1 MRRGGSLHT
10 LPSEPGCPG
19 VGPPA
24 LATGSLERRSVQLGV
39 AAGRNASGAGQGR
52 LPDRRRRGG
61 ADAVADLGYFRI
73 EQGMLSRGA
82 GAKAGASAAYQS
94 GGRFRTV
101 IAAAAYQAGV
111 GLTIGA
117 DLREAWAAK
126 GQDPVSAVA
135 DFTGKSGVHH
145 TDIRVPAG
153 APAWCADRQTLWTRV
168 ELSERRRDATLALQ
182 YTLSLSRE
190 VPIATSIRSVE
201 RFVDEHLVARKL
213 VADIAIHLYGR
224 PLDPT
229 VPAVAEKLANT
240 VGLAWPVIPVARV
253 PSTPPVDGPHALE
266 LPDGRLV
273 VYQPHAHVLATTRP
287 LVDGALGPKDRDLAR
302 KAFLIG
308 SRKLWEQL
316 CNEDLAQT
324 GATHRV
330 SQRSKWH
337 SHRQQQDLGG
347 AAGSIPEPLSQVPLG
362 PAYHPVVDGRALN
375 FGGVDVMPHQFNA
388 IVAELEKSR
397 RAAPDEKSVRLAR
410 AVVRIEELEAQG
422 VRFSRETGGMVKV
435 EAPSGVVVDWHDR
448 ALWSGIHAMVLDYL
462 EARDAERKAH
472 APEPGTVGIAVPG
485 ASDRMSTAPEPPA
498 EAARLREELDAATRS
513 VATIAAA
520 TGQAQPDVA
529 ASLADGIVIV
539 ARGAMATAYERSR
552 GVLMREQQAR
562 VSAETRAEELTV
574 DLARTKAALALEQE
588 KRRATDADC
597 GALRAEG
604 TSLRQQLAEAKR
616 SAEAATI
623 TGAAAARQADED
635 RQARHRAEQALRLV
649 RQAVDTDAT
658 DEQLAS
664 ELRKRLQAASR
675 QSDAVEAAARSAG
688 LTPELVPSEPGAR
701 LRAIA
706 QANRDRALDEVATLL
721 DAPVRAL
728 GVHLRGAAAERVP
741 AALAILTTAIEGRDA
756 ELARERASREQAELE
771 AQGWK
776 RAYQTLVRHGRRL
789 MMLLARQAGLVEP
802 AKAAWHLLMD
812 AISHGKEP
820 GDLSTVFPS
829 RRNDAPA
836 RGEALN
842 RSPRQE
848 EGQQTGQ
855 PDKVNPD
862 AEAAPIMGGVKPPP
876 AIQEPL
882 EAMIGEKP
890 RPSGMVAGAVRLTSA
905 ATEAV
910 RALETRLKVMS
921 KDDLLEAAQETE
933 RAAREAGEEG
943 RRNEHRHVYSV
954 IARIARQRGVALQP
968 LQPSKPRIRD
978 EYAR

>member
-1 MRRGGSLHT
+1 M
-10 LPSEPGCPG
+10 
-19 VGPPA
+19 
-24 LATGSLERRSVQLGV
+24 QLGV

-94 GGRFRTV
+94 GERFRTV

-201 RFVDEHLVARKL
+201 RFVDEHLGSRNL
-213 VADIAIHLYGR
+213 IADIAIHLYGR
-224 PLDPT
+224 PLDPR
-229 VPAVAEKLANT
+229 VPAAAERLANT
-240 VGLAWPVIPVARV
+240 VDPAWPVIPVARV

-266 LPDGRLV
+266 LPDGHLV

-287 LVDGALGPKDRDLAR
+287 LVDGALGPKDRDLSR
-302 KAFLIG
+302 KALLIG
-308 SRKLWEQL
+308 SRKLWERL
-316 CNEDLAQT
+316 CNEALAET

-337 SHRQQQDLGG
+337 RHRQQQDLG
-347 AAGSIPEPLSQVPLG
+347 AAGPIPEPLCQVPLG
-362 PAYHPVVDGRALN
+362 PAYHPVVEGRALN
-375 FGGVDVMPHQFNA
+375 FGGVDVMPHEFNA

-397 RAAPDEKSVRLAR
+397 RATPDEKSVRLAR
-410 AVVRIEELEAQG
+410 AVVRIEELEGQG

-435 EAPSGVVVDWHDR
+435 EAPPGVVVDWHDR
-448 ALWSGIHAMVLDYL
+448 RLWSGIHAMVLDYL
-462 EARDAERKAH
+462 ETRDTERKART
-472 APEPGTVGIAVPG
+472 PEPGTIGIAVPD
-485 ASDRMSTAPEPPA
+485 ASDRMTTVPEPA
-498 EAARLREELDAATRS
+498 ADAARLREELDAATQS

-520 TGQAQPDVA
+520 TGQAQPDAA
-529 ASLADGIVIV
+529 ASLADGIVTV
-539 ARGAMATAYERSR
+539 ARGAMAIAYERSR
-552 GVLMREQQAR
+552 GMLMREQQAR
-562 VSAETRAEELTV
+562 ASADTRAEELTK
-574 DLARTKAALALEQE
+574 DLARTKAALAQEQQ

-597 GALRAEG
+597 GALRAER
-604 TSLRQQLAEAKR
+604 TALRQQLTEAKR
-616 SAEAATI
+616 SAESATV

-649 RQAVDTDAT
+649 RQAVDIDAA
-658 DEQLAS
+658 DEQLAL
-664 ELRKRLQAASR
+664 ELRKRSQAAS
-675 QSDAVEAAARSAG
+675 QQADAVAEAARAAG
-688 LTPELVPSEPGAR
+688 LTPEGLPSEPGAR

-706 QANRDRALDEVATLL
+706 QANRDQALDEVATLL

-756 ELARERASREQAELE
+756 ELVRERASREQAELE

-776 RAYQTLVRHGRRL
+776 RAYEALVRHGRRL
-789 MMLLARQAGLVEP
+789 VMLLARQAGLVEP
-802 AKAAWHLLMD
+802 AKAAWRRLMD

-820 GDLSTVFPS
+820 GDLSSALAS
-829 RRNDAPA
+829 RRDDAPA
-836 RGEALN
+836 RGEAPN

-848 EGQQTGQ
+848 EGQRTGRT
-855 PDKVNPD
+855 DKVKPD
-862 AEAAPIMGGVKPPP
+862 AEAAPIMGGVKPP
-876 AIQEPL
+876 ATTQESL
-882 EAMIGEKP
+882 EVMTGEKP
-890 RPSGMVAGAVRLTSA
+890 RPSDAVAGAVRLTSA

-910 RALETRLKVMS
+910 KALEARLSAMS
-921 KDDLLEAAQETE
+921 KDDFLEAARATE

-943 RRNEHRHVYSV
+943 RRNEHRHAYSV
-954 IARIARQRGVALQP
+954 IARVARQRGVALQP
-968 LQPSKPRIRD
+968 LQPSKPRILD
-978 EYAR
+978 EYVR

>member
-1 MRRGGSLHT
+1 M
-10 LPSEPGCPG
+10 
-19 VGPPA
+19 
-24 LATGSLERRSVQLGV
+24 
-39 AAGRNASGAGQGR
+39 
-52 LPDRRRRGG
+52 
-61 ADAVADLGYFRI
+61 ADLGYFRI

-94 GGRFRTV
+94 GERFRTV

-126 GQDPVSAVA
+126 GQDPVSETV

-153 APAWCADRQTLWTRV
+153 APAWCADRQILWTRV

-201 RFVDEHLVARKL
+201 RFVDEHLVARNL
-213 VADIAIHLYGR
+213 IADIAVHLYGR
-224 PLDPT
+224 PLDPR
-229 VPAVAEKLANT
+229 VPAAAEKLANT
-240 VGLAWPVIPVARV
+240 VDPAWPVIPVARV
-253 PSTPPVDGPHALE
+253 PSAPPVDGPHALE

-287 LVDGALGPKDRDLAR
+287 LVDGALGPKDRDLSR

-308 SRKLWEQL
+308 SRKLWERL
-316 CNEDLAQT
+316 CNEVLAET

-337 SHRQQQDLGG
+337 RHRQQQDLGA
-347 AAGSIPEPLSQVPLG
+347 AAGPIPEPLSQVPLG
-362 PAYHPVVDGRALN
+362 PAYHPVVEGRAVD
-375 FGGVDVMPHQFNA
+375 FGGVDVMPHEFNA

-397 RAAPDEKSVRLAR
+397 RAAPDKKSVRLAR

-422 VRFSRETGGMVKV
+422 VRFSRETGGMVRV

-462 EARDAERKAH
+462 EARDAARKAR
-472 APEPGTVGIAVPG
+472 APEPGKVGTAVPE
-485 ASDRMSTAPEPPA
+485 ASDMTVPEPAA

-520 TGQAQPDVA
+520 TGQAQPDAA
-529 ASLADGIVIV
+529 ASLADGIVTV

-552 GVLMREQQAR
+552 GVLIREQRAR
-562 VSAETRAEELTV
+562 ASAETRAEELTR

-588 KRRATDADC
+588 KRQATEADC

-604 TSLRQQLAEAKR
+604 ASLRQQLAGAKR
-616 SAEAATI
+616 STEAATV
-623 TGAAAARQADED
+623 TGAAAARQTDDD

-649 RQAVDTDAT
+649 RQAVDIDVA
-658 DEQLAS
+658 DEQLAL
-664 ELRKRLQAASR
+664 ELRKRLQAAS
-675 QSDAVEAAARSAG
+675 QQADAVAEAARSAG
-688 LTPELVPSEPGAR
+688 LTPEVLSSEPGAR

-728 GVHLRGAAAERVP
+728 GVHLRGDAAERVP

-756 ELARERASREQAELE
+756 ELVRERASREQAELE

-789 MMLLARQAGLVEP
+789 VLLLARQAGLVEP
-802 AKAAWHLLMD
+802 AKAAWRLLMD
-812 AISHGKEP
+812 AVGHGKEP
-820 GDLSTVFPS
+820 GDLTAVFPS

-836 RGEALN
+836 RGEATN
-842 RSPRQE
+842 RGQRQE
-848 EGQQTGQ
+848 ESQRTGRT
-855 PDKVNPD
+855 DKVKPD
-862 AEAAPIMGGVKPPP
+862 AEAAPIMGGVKPP
-876 AIQEPL
+876 AATQESL
-882 EAMIGEKP
+882 EVMTGEKP
-890 RPSGMVAGAVRLTSA
+890 RPSGVLAGAVRLTSA

-910 RALETRLKVMS
+910 RALEG
-921 KDDLLEAAQETE
+921 AAQGYEQG
-933 RAAREAGEEG
+933 RPPEG
-943 RRNEHRHVYSV
+943 RAGNGTGS
-954 IARIARQRGVALQP
+954 A
-968 LQPSKPRIRD
+968 
-978 EYAR
+978 

>member
-1 MRRGGSLHT
+1 
-10 LPSEPGCPG
+10 
-19 VGPPA
+19 
-24 LATGSLERRSVQLGV
+24 
-39 AAGRNASGAGQGR
+39 
-52 LPDRRRRGG
+52 
-61 ADAVADLGYFRI
+61 
-73 EQGMLSRGA
+73 MLSRRA
-82 GAKAGASAAYQS
+82 GAKAGASGAYQS

-111 GLTIGA
+111 GLSIGT
-117 DLREAWAAK
+117 DLRDAWAAK
-126 GQDPVSAVA
+126 GQDPVSETV

-201 RFVDEHLVARKL
+201 RFVDEHLGSRNL
-213 VADIAIHLYGR
+213 IADIAIHLYGR
-224 PLDPT
+224 PLDPR
-229 VPAVAEKLANT
+229 VPAAAEKLANT
-240 VGLAWPVIPVARV
+240 VDLAWPVIPVARV

-266 LPDGRLV
+266 LPDGHLV

-287 LVDGALGPKDRDLAR
+287 LLDGALGPKDRDLSR

-308 SRKLWEQL
+308 SRKLWEHL
-316 CNEDLAQT
+316 CNEALAET

-337 SHRQQQDLGG
+337 RHRQQQDLG
-347 AAGSIPEPLSQVPLG
+347 AAARPIPEPLSQVPLG
-362 PAYHPVVDGRALN
+362 PAYHPVVEGRALD
-375 FGGVDVMPHQFNA
+375 FGGVDVMPHEFNA

-462 EARDAERKAH
+462 ETRDAERKAR
-472 APEPGTVGIAVPG
+472 APEPGAVGTAGPG
-485 ASDRMSTAPEPPA
+485 ASDRMSTAPEPTV

-520 TGQAQPDVA
+520 TGQAQPDA
-529 ASLADGIVIV
+529 AVSLADGIVTV

-562 VSAETRAEELTV
+562 ASAETRAEELTK

-604 TSLRQQLAEAKR
+604 TSLRQHLAEAKR

-649 RQAVDTDAT
+649 RQTIDTDAA
-658 DEQLAS
+658 DEQLAL
-664 ELRKRLQAASR
+664 ELRKRLQAAS
-675 QSDAVEAAARSAG
+675 QQADAVAEAARSAG
-688 LTPELVPSEPGAR
+688 LTPEVLPSEPGAR

-706 QANRDRALDEVATLL
+706 QANRDRALDELATLL

-728 GVHLRGAAAERVP
+728 GVHLRGVAAERVP

-756 ELARERASREQAELE
+756 ELARERASRERAELE
-771 AQGWK
+771 VQGWK
-776 RAYQTLVRHGRRL
+776 RAYEALVRHGRRL
-789 MMLLARQAGLVEP
+789 VMLLARQAGLVEP
-802 AKAAWHLLMD
+802 AKAAWRLLIN
-812 AISHGKEP
+812 AISHGQEP
-820 GDLSTVFPS
+820 GEPTVMFPS

-836 RGEALN
+836 RGEAPN
-842 RSPRQE
+842 RSPRQK
-848 EGQQTGQ
+848 EGQRTGRT
-855 PDKVNPD
+855 DKVKPD
-862 AEAAPIMGGVKPPP
+862 AEAAPIIGGVKPP
-876 AIQEPL
+876 ATAQESL
-882 EAMIGEKP
+882 EVITGEKSW
-890 RPSGMVAGAVRLTSA
+890 PSDVVAGAVRLTSA
-905 ATEAV
+905 ATETV
-910 RALETRLKVMS
+910 KALEARLKVMS
-921 KDDLLEAAQETE
+921 KDDLLEAAQATE
-933 RAAREAGEEG
+933 RAAREAGEER

-954 IARIARQRGVALQP
+954 IARVARQRGITLQP

>member
-1 MRRGGSLHT
+1 M
-10 LPSEPGCPG
+10 
-19 VGPPA
+19 
-24 LATGSLERRSVQLGV
+24 
-39 AAGRNASGAGQGR
+39 
-52 LPDRRRRGG
+52 
-61 ADAVADLGYFRI
+61 ADLGYFRI

-126 GQDPVSAVA
+126 GQEPVSAVA

-145 TDIRVPAG
+145 TDIRTPAG

-240 VGLAWPVIPVARV
+240 VDLAWPIIPVARV
-253 PSTPPVDGPHALE
+253 PSIPPVDGPHALA

-287 LVDGALGPKDRDLAR
+287 LVDGALGAKDRDLSR

-308 SRKLWEQL
+308 SRKRWERL
-316 CNEDLAQT
+316 CNEALAEA
-324 GATHRV
+324 GAPHRV
-330 SQRSKWH
+330 NQRSKWH
-337 SHRQQQDLGG
+337 RHRQQQDLG
-347 AAGSIPEPLSQVPLG
+347 AAGPIPEPLSQVPLG
-362 PAYHPVVDGRALN
+362 PAYHPVVEGRALN
-375 FGGVDVMPHQFNA
+375 FGGVDVMPHEFNA

-422 VRFSRETGGMVKV
+422 VRFSRETGGMVRV

-462 EARDAERKAH
+462 EARDAERKVR
-472 APEPGTVGIAVPG
+472 APEPGTVGTAAPE

-498 EAARLREELDAATRS
+498 DAARLREELDAATRS

-529 ASLADGIVIV
+529 ASLADGIVTV

-552 GVLMREQQAR
+552 GALTREQQAR
-562 VSAETRAEELTV
+562 ASAETRAEELTR

-604 TSLRQQLAEAKR
+604 TSLRLQLAEAKR
-616 SAEAATI
+616 GAEAATI

-635 RQARHRAEQALRLV
+635 RQARHRAEEALRLV
-649 RQAVDTDAT
+649 RRTVDTDAA
-658 DEQLAS
+658 DEQLAL
-664 ELRKRLQAASR
+664 ELRKRSQAAS
-675 QSDAVEAAARSAG
+675 QQANAVAEAARAAG
-688 LTPELVPSEPGAR
+688 LTPEVLPSEPGAR

-706 QANRDRALDEVATLL
+706 QANRDQALDEVATLL

-756 ELARERASREQAELE
+756 ELVRERASREQAELE

-776 RAYQTLVRHGRRL
+776 RAYEALVRHGRRL
-789 MMLLARQAGLVEP
+789 VMLLARQAGLVEP
-802 AKAAWHLLMD
+802 AKAAWRRLMD

-820 GDLSTVFPS
+820 GDLSS
-829 RRNDAPA
+829 ALASQRDDAPA
-836 RGEALN
+836 RGEAPN

-848 EGQQTGQ
+848 EGQRTGRT
-855 PDKVNPD
+855 DKVKPD
-862 AEAAPIMGGVKPPP
+862 AEAATIIGEVKPP
-876 AIQEPL
+876 AATRDSL
-882 EAMIGEKP
+882 DVMTGEKP
-890 RPSGMVAGAVRLTSA
+890 RPSGVVAGAIRFTSA

-910 RALETRLKVMS
+910 KALEARLNAMS
-921 KDDLLEAAQETE
+921 KDDFLEAARATE

-943 RRNEHRHVYSV
+943 RRNEHRHAYSV
-954 IARIARQRGVALQP
+954 IARVARQRGVALQP

>member
-1 MRRGGSLHT
+1 M
-10 LPSEPGCPG
+10 
-19 VGPPA
+19 
-24 LATGSLERRSVQLGV
+24 
-39 AAGRNASGAGQGR
+39 
-52 LPDRRRRGG
+52 
-61 ADAVADLGYFRI
+61 ADLGYFRI
-73 EQGMLSRGA
+73 EQDMLSRGA

-190 VPIATSIRSVE
+190 VPIAMSIRSVE
-201 RFVDEHLVARKL
+201 RFVDEHLGSRNL
-213 VADIAIHLYGR
+213 IADIAIHLYGR
-224 PLDPT
+224 PLDPR
-229 VPAVAEKLANT
+229 VPAAAEKLANT
-240 VGLAWPVIPVARV
+240 VDLAWPVIPVARV

-273 VYQPHAHVLATTRP
+273 VYQPHAHILATTRP
-287 LVDGALGPKDRDLAR
+287 LVDGALGPKDRDLSR
-302 KAFLIG
+302 TAFLIG
-308 SRKLWEQL
+308 SRKLWEHL
-316 CNEDLAQT
+316 CNEALSET

-330 SQRSKWH
+330 NQRSKWH
-337 SHRQQQDLGG
+337 RHRQQQDLGAVG
-347 AAGSIPEPLSQVPLG
+347 PHHEPLSQVPLG
-362 PAYHPVVDGRALN
+362 PAYHPVVEGRALD
-375 FGGVDVMPHQFNA
+375 FGGVDVMPHGFNA

-397 RAAPDEKSVRLAR
+397 RATPDEKSVRLAR
-410 AVVRIEELEAQG
+410 AVVRIEDLEAQG
-422 VRFSRETGGMVKV
+422 VRFSRETGGMVRV

-448 ALWSGIHAMVLDYL
+448 RLWSGIHAMVLDYL
-462 EARDAERKAH
+462 ETRDAERKVR
-472 APEPGTVGIAVPG
+472 APEPGSVGTAGPEAG
-485 ASDRMSTAPEPPA
+485 DRMSTAPEPTI
-498 EAARLREELDAATRS
+498 EAARLREELDAAMRS

-520 TGQAQPDVA
+520 TRQAQPDA
-529 ASLADGIVIV
+529 AVSLADGIVTV

-552 GVLMREQQAR
+552 GALTREQQAR
-562 VSAETRAEELTV
+562 ASAESRAEELTR
-574 DLARTKAALALEQE
+574 DLARTKTALVLEQE
-588 KRRATDADC
+588 KRRATEADC
-597 GALRAEG
+597 DALRAEG
-604 TSLRQQLAEAKR
+604 TSLRQQLTEAKR
-616 SAEAATI
+616 SAESATI

-649 RQAVDTDAT
+649 RRTVDTDAA
-658 DEQLAS
+658 DEQLAL
-664 ELRKRLQAASR
+664 ELRKRSQAAS
-675 QSDAVEAAARSAG
+675 QLADAVEEAAQAAG
-688 LTPELVPSEPGAR
+688 LTPELLPSEPGAR

-728 GVHLRGAAAERVP
+728 GVHLRGDATERVP

-756 ELARERASREQAELE
+756 ELVRERAIREQAELE

-776 RAYQTLVRHGRRL
+776 RAYEALVRHGRRL
-789 MMLLARQAGLVEP
+789 VMLLARQAGLVEP
-802 AKAAWHLLMD
+802 AKAAWRLLMD

-820 GDLSTVFPS
+820 GDLSSALPS
-829 RRNDAPA
+829 RRNDAQV
-836 RGEALN
+836 RGEVPN
-842 RSPRQE
+842 RAQRQE
-848 EGQQTGQ
+848 EDPQTGR
-855 PDKVNPD
+855 PDKLNPN
-862 AEAAPIMGGVKPPP
+862 AVSATIIGGVKPP
-876 AIQEPL
+876 AATRESR
-882 EAMIGEKP
+882 EVMTGEKP
-890 RPSGMVAGAVRLTSA
+890 RPSGAVTGAVRLTSA

-910 RALETRLKVMS
+910 KALEARLNAMS
-921 KDDLLEAAQETE
+921 KDDFLEVAQATE
-933 RAAREAGEEG
+933 QAARETGKE
-943 RRNEHRHVYSV
+943 RCRNEHRYAYSI
-954 IARIARQRGVALQP
+954 IARIARQRDVALQP